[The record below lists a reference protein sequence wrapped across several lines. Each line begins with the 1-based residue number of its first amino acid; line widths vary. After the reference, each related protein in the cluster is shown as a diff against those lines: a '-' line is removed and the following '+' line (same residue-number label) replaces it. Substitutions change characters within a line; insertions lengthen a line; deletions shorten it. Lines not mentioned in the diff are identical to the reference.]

1 MGRFGHNKDGG
12 VIVFGKRAREASGMC
27 FGNGM
32 MRQVDNLM
40 GLQIVFLGRLIG
52 MVFRQLVVRQF
63 GRELLFL
70 GVSE

>member
-52 MVFRQLVVRQF
+52 MVFRQLVVRQIWTRIVVF
-63 GRELLFL
+63 RG
-70 GVSE
+70 